1 MNDTYKTIAGT
12 LMIGAG
18 ILSGNATLLTVAGG
32 IGVNWASDGL
42 IGLWDQA
49 AHHFAPEESLRR
61 AYQRAITSAVGQLRA
76 GYTHQTG
83 RTEAQTFDLLA
94 GCAGAV
100 SQAQYPPDV
109 VSVETAQHTLAREL
123 ENLLYGHPER
133 VQTYVKQSLLDAV
146 ALAFR
151 NELAHDAEA
160 WRRFHGWLIEQLSA
174 NVGRMGTSMVRVE
187 EVLDR
192 LQDAPAALNA
202 LTASSSR
209 IEEMLHEVLRRL
221 EAPSAPIASSPH
233 TVINFNNQGMQ
244 AHWVYQAGTMNF
256 GTQQSAGQLLP
267 ANLTDPK
274 DILAELTEHFNMDE
288 MREICFTLGVDDE
301 NVIVGAKKASA
312 LELVKYMQRRD
323 RLSDLVAAMRKA
335 VGESGH

>member
-1 MNDTYKTIAGT
+1 MNDTQKTIAGT

-42 IGLWDQA
+42 LGLWDQA
-49 AHHFAPEESLRR
+49 AHHFAPEEPLRR
-61 AYQRAITSAVGQLRA
+61 AYQRAITSAIKQLRT
-76 GYTHQTG
+76 GYMQQTG

-100 SQAQYPPDV
+100 SQAQYLPDV
-109 VSVETAQHTLAREL
+109 VSVETAQHALAREL
-123 ENLLYGHPER
+123 DNLLYGHPER

-151 NELAHDAEA
+151 DELAHDAEA

-187 EVLDR
+187 EVLTR
-192 LQDAPAALNA
+192 LQDAPAALSA

-209 IEEMLHEVLRRL
+209 IEDMLREVLRRL
-221 EAPSAPIASSPH
+221 EAPSASPAGSPS

-244 AHWVYQAGTMNF
+244 AQNVYQAETMNIDARL
-256 GTQQSAGQLLP
+256 TRQVLP
-267 ANLTDPK
+267 ADLADPR
-274 DILAELTEHFNMDE
+274 DILAALIAHFNVTD
-288 MREICFTLGVDDE
+288 MRRICFVLSVDDE
-301 NVIVGAKKASA
+301 DVIVGAKNASA
-312 LELVKYMQRRD
+312 LELVKYVQRRD
-323 RLSDLVAAMRKA
+323 RLPDLVAAMRK
-335 VGESGH
+335 VLGESGN

>member
-1 MNDTYKTIAGT
+1 MNDTQKTIAGT

-18 ILSGNATLLTVAGG
+18 ILSGNATLLSVAGG

-42 IGLWDQA
+42 IGLWNQA
-49 AHHFAPEESLRR
+49 AHHFAPEEPLRR

-76 GYTHQTG
+76 GYARQ
-83 RTEAQTFDLLA
+83 TEAQTFDLLA

-100 SQAQYPPDV
+100 SQAQYPPEV
-109 VSVETAQHTLAREL
+109 VSVQTAQHTLTREL
-123 ENLLYGHPER
+123 DNLLYGHPER

-151 NELAHDAEA
+151 DELAHDAEA

-174 NVGRMGTSMVRVE
+174 NVGHMGASMVRVE
-187 EVLDR
+187 EVLNR
-192 LQDAPAALNA
+192 LQDAPAALSA

-221 EAPSAPIASSPH
+221 EAPPTSPAGSPS

-244 AHWVYQAGTMNF
+244 AQNVYQAETMNIDARS
-256 GTQQSAGQLLP
+256 TRQVLP
-267 ANLTDPK
+267 ADLADPR
-274 DILAELTEHFNMDE
+274 DILAALVAHFNVTD
-288 MREICFTLGVDDE
+288 MRRICFVLSVDDE
-301 NVIVGAKKASA
+301 DVIVGAKNASA

-323 RLSDLVAAMRKA
+323 RLPELVAAMRKV
-335 VGESGH
+335 VGESGN